1 MHDWIPEK
9 PVSPRVKPHR
19 KMLNFFGSGN
29 ASKLNF
35 HNTAKGS
42 ILMRKST
49 FTLIELLV
57 VIAIIAILA
66 SMLLP
71 ALNQARDRSRSIKC
85 VGNMKNMN
93 MMFMT
98 YLDSFGG
105 SFTAA
110 YGNGNTWQD
119 TLAAGEGK
127 SNRNDL
133 PYQALG
139 CPSISPYTATKD
151 GDKVKVCFNTFAFRF
166 NEALVPG
173 AAYSKNAQSDVFVHT
188 KRIRASASEYFTF
201 IDSFE
206 LTRQSQLWSLTLGS
220 GTTGGIQ
227 VRHSNRTTVGFLDGH
242 AGSQT
247 GRQVYEGVMSNKRLQ
262 SFSNNTFIDSS
273 FYIFSQDGTTPINMA
288 N

>member
-1 MHDWIPEK
+1 
-9 PVSPRVKPHR
+9 
-19 KMLNFFGSGN
+19 MLNFFEG
-29 ASKLNF
+29 KNF
-35 HNTAKGS
+35 SRPNLYKTTQRS
-42 ILMRKST
+42 MLMKKNI

-85 VGNMKNMN
+85 IGNMKNMN

-98 YLDSFGG
+98 YLDAFGG
-105 SFTAA
+105 SFTAS
-110 YGNGNTWQD
+110 YGNGKIWQD

-127 SNRNDL
+127 SSRNDL

-151 GDKVKVCFNTFAFRF
+151 DDKVKVCFNTFAFRYSV
-166 NEALVPG
+166 ALVPA
-173 AAYSKNAQSDVFVHT
+173 AAYSTNVQGDVFVHP
-188 KRIRASASEYFTF
+188 KKICASPSKYFTF
-201 IDSFE
+201 VDSFDAP
-206 LTRQSQLWSLTLGS
+206 RQSQVYSLSLGS
-220 GTTGGIQ
+220 SIASGSGIQ
-227 VRHSNRTTVGFLDGH
+227 VRHSDRTTVGFLDGH

-247 GRQVYEGVMSNKRLQ
+247 GRQLYEGVMDNKRLQ
-262 SFSNNTFIDSS
+262 SFSNNTFIDSN
-273 FYIFSQDGTTPINMA
+273 FYIFSKDGGVINMA